1 MVLLLI
7 ALLTIVVAVTGAAI
21 VSSLRAARRDA
32 QIQTLLST
40 FGSLAPRVRADPR
53 LLLAWRP
60 VAETA
65 RGLFPEA
72 FRDIEAA
79 AGDRFPFGRDL
90 IESAHARWTADWLE
104 WERAHDTEYRERSA
118 AIEAELDPSPEASAK
133 AARARL
139 DTLERER
146 LERYQRRYE
155 DYVGVS
161 RALGELGEDHP
172 ARLPTNRQL

>member
-1 MVLLLI
+1 MVLL
-7 ALLTIVVAVTGAAI
+7 ATGLLAIVVAVTGAAI
-21 VSSLRAARRDA
+21 VASLRASRRDA

-40 FGSLAPRVRADPR
+40 FGPLAERVRADPR
-53 LLLAWRP
+53 LLLAWSP

-79 AGDRFPFGRDL
+79 AGDRFPFGRGL
-90 IESAHARWTADWLE
+90 VESAHARWTADWLE
-104 WERAHDTEYRERSA
+104 WERTNDVEYRERSA
-118 AIEAELDPSPEASAK
+118 ALEAELDQSPEAVAK

-139 DTLERER
+139 ETLERER

-155 DYVGVS
+155 EYVGVS
-161 RALGELGEDHP
+161 RALAEHGEDRPDELP
-172 ARLPTNRQL
+172 ANGRL